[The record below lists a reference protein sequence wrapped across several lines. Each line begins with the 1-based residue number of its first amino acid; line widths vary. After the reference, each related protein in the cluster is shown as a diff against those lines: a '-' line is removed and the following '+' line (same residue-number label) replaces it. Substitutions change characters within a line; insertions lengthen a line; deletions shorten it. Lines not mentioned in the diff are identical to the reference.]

1 MKHRFCS
8 MPLTNLNSDVSILY
22 ILQNSEG
29 DPSWCSLCGFEGS
42 LPILL
47 WARMQDC
54 SFVSSLT
61 TLVMH
66 IIEGLLPV
74 LLWARMQGCSF
85 VSFPATLVM
94 HIIDFMVL
102 SFPSLFWNIE
112 CFIFTEPS
120 LQMNYFLYMSTIE
133 LPTFH
138 HQLGCLVEL
147 VVHVSEQM
155 CFQCLNVLMAISK
168 TVFINEFLWNSQ
180 KHIELFKVQVDV
192 LLSHKNIVFILC

>member
-1 MKHRFCS
+1 

-66 IIEGLLPV
+66 IIN
-74 LLWARMQGCSF
+74 
-85 VSFPATLVM
+85 
-94 HIIDFMVL
+94 FMVFL
-102 SFPSLFWNIE
+102 VHLLFFLKHWILYFHWAKILTVDSRSQRNSCPTWVWRHHLRTKPGWSLP
-112 CFIFTEPS
+112 CGP
-120 LQMNYFLYMSTIE
+120 
-133 LPTFH
+133 
-138 HQLGCLVEL
+138 LVEL
-147 VVHVSEQM
+147 AVQGSEQM

-168 TVFINEFLWNSQ
+168 TGFINEFLWNSQ
-180 KHIELFKVQVDV
+180 KHIELFKVHVDV
-192 LLSHKNIVFILC
+192 LLSHKNIAFILC

>member
-1 MKHRFCS
+1 

-66 IIEGLLPV
+66 IIN
-74 LLWARMQGCSF
+74 
-85 VSFPATLVM
+85 
-94 HIIDFMVL
+94 FMVFSVYL
-102 SFPSLFWNIE
+102 LFFLKHWILYFHWAKILTVDSRSQRNSCPTWVWRHHLRTKPGWSLP
-112 CFIFTEPS
+112 CGP
-120 LQMNYFLYMSTIE
+120 
-133 LPTFH
+133 
-138 HQLGCLVEL
+138 LVEL
-147 VVHVSEQM
+147 AVLGSEQM
-155 CFQCLNVLMAISK
+155 CFQYLCFQFLIVSYGLWSLARQGSFMNWELVK
-168 TVFINEFLWNSQ
+168 TYWI
-180 KHIELFKVQVDV
+180 D
-192 LLSHKNIVFILC
+192 